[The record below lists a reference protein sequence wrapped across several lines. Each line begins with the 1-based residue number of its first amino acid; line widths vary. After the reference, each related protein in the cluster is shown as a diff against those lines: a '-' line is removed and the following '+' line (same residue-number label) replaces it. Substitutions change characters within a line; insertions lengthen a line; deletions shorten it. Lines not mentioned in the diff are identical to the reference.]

1 MYIVGLTGGIG
12 SGKSEAAKV
21 FTELSVPLIDLDDIA
36 HKITE
41 KKQLGYLGIK
51 KKFGEKYFDKNK
63 ELLRKDLQK
72 DLFNSNKTKKE
83 IESILHPI
91 IFDECKKQIK
101 KYVFEE
107 YIVIV
112 IPLLYETKNYLKL
125 IDETLLIDCNKKI
138 QIKRVISRDQLD
150 KKIIEL
156 IIQSQ
161 LSRDKKIKKAD
172 KIINNDLTIDIL
184 KNNIVRYHKNLKL
197 KLNGIEK

>member
-83 IESILHPI
+83 VESILHPI
-91 IFDECKKQIK
+91 IYDECKKQIK

-125 IDETLLIDCNKKI
+125 IDETLLIDCNEKI

>member
-21 FTELSVPLIDLDDIA
+21 FTELAVPLIDLDDIA
-36 HKITE
+36 HKITK
-41 KKQLGYLGIK
+41 KKQQGYLGIK

-63 ELLRKDLQK
+63 ELLRKNLQK

-101 KYVFEE
+101 NYIFEE

-125 IDETLLIDCNKKI
+125 TDETLLIDCNEKI

-150 KKIIEL
+150 KKIIER
-156 IIQSQ
+156 IIKSQ

-184 KNNIVRYHKNLKL
+184 KNNIFRYHKNLKL
-197 KLNGIEK
+197 KLNGKEK

>member
-83 IESILHPI
+83 VESILHPI

-125 IDETLLIDCNKKI
+125 IDETLLIDCNEKI

>member
-21 FTELSVPLIDLDDIA
+21 FTELAVPLLDLDDIA
-36 HKITE
+36 HKITK

-51 KKFGEKYFDKNK
+51 KKFGKKYFDENE
-63 ELLRKDLQK
+63 ELLRKNLQK
-72 DLFNSNKTKKE
+72 DLFSSNKTKKE

-91 IFDECKKQIK
+91 IFDECKKQLRNYI
-101 KYVFEE
+101 FEE
-107 YIVIV
+107 YVVIV

-125 IDETLLIDCNKKI
+125 IDETLLIDCNEKN
-138 QIKRVISRDQLD
+138 QIKRVIARDKLD
-150 KKIIEL
+150 KKIIER
-156 IIQSQ
+156 IIKSQ

-184 KNNIVRYHKNLKL
+184 KNNIFRYHKNLKL
-197 KLNGIEK
+197 KLNGKEK

>member
-21 FTELSVPLIDLDDIA
+21 FTELAVPLIDLDDIA

-125 IDETLLIDCNKKI
+125 IDETLLIDCNEKI

>member
-125 IDETLLIDCNKKI
+125 IDETLLIDCNEKI

-197 KLNGIEK
+197 KLNGKEK

>member
-21 FTELSVPLIDLDDIA
+21 FTELAVPLIDLDDIA

-83 IESILHPI
+83 VESILHPI

-125 IDETLLIDCNKKI
+125 IDETLLIDCNEKI

-197 KLNGIEK
+197 KLNGKEK

>member
-21 FTELSVPLIDLDDIA
+21 FTELAVPLIDLDDIA
-36 HKITE
+36 HKITK
-41 KKQLGYLGIK
+41 KKQQGYLGIK

-63 ELLRKDLQK
+63 ELLRKNLQK

-83 IESILHPI
+83 VESILHPI

-125 IDETLLIDCNKKI
+125 IDETLLIDCNEKI

>member
-125 IDETLLIDCNKKI
+125 IDETLLIDCNEKI

>member
-21 FTELSVPLIDLDDIA
+21 FTELAVPLIDLDDIA

-41 KKQLGYLGIK
+41 KKQQGYLGIK

-83 IESILHPI
+83 VESILHPI

-125 IDETLLIDCNKKI
+125 IDETLLIDCNEKI

>member
-21 FTELSVPLIDLDDIA
+21 FTELAVPLIDLDDIA
-36 HKITE
+36 HKITK
-41 KKQLGYLGIK
+41 KKQQGYLGIK

-63 ELLRKDLQK
+63 ELLRKNLQK

-91 IFDECKKQIK
+91 IFDECKKQLRNYI
-101 KYVFEE
+101 FEE
-107 YIVIV
+107 YVVIV

-125 IDETLLIDCNKKI
+125 IDETLLIDCNEKN
-138 QIKRVISRDQLD
+138 QIKRVIARDKLD
-150 KKIIEL
+150 KKIIER
-156 IIQSQ
+156 IIKSQ

-184 KNNIVRYHKNLKL
+184 KNNIFRYHKNLKL
-197 KLNGIEK
+197 KLNGKEK

>member
-83 IESILHPI
+83 VESILHPI

-125 IDETLLIDCNKKI
+125 IDETLLIDCNEKI
-138 QIKRVISRDQLD
+138 QIKRLISRDQLD

>member
-21 FTELSVPLIDLDDIA
+21 FTELAVPLIDLDDIA

-83 IESILHPI
+83 VESILHPI
-91 IFDECKKQIK
+91 IYDECKKQIK
-101 KYVFEE
+101 KGLIGTKE
-107 YIVIV
+107 
-112 IPLLYETKNYLKL
+112 LLKNYKSGTSIALM
-125 IDETLLIDCNKKI
+125 ID
-138 QIKRVISRDQLD
+138 QRVSEGIMCEFFGYNA
-150 KKIIEL
+150 KTTTKGY
-156 IIQSQ
+156 
-161 LSRDKKIKKAD
+161 
-172 KIINNDLTIDIL
+172 
-184 KNNIVRYHKNLKL
+184 KNATK
-197 KLNGIEK
+197 

>member
-21 FTELSVPLIDLDDIA
+21 FTELAVPLLDLDDIA
-36 HKITE
+36 HKITK

-51 KKFGEKYFDKNK
+51 KKFGKKYFDENE
-63 ELLRKDLQK
+63 ELLRKNLQK
-72 DLFNSNKTKKE
+72 DLFSSNKTKKE

-101 KYVFEE
+101 NYIFEE

-125 IDETLLIDCNKKI
+125 TDETLLIDCNEKI

-150 KKIIEL
+150 KKIIER
-156 IIQSQ
+156 IIKSQ

-184 KNNIVRYHKNLKL
+184 KNNIFRYHKNLKL
-197 KLNGIEK
+197 KLNGKEK